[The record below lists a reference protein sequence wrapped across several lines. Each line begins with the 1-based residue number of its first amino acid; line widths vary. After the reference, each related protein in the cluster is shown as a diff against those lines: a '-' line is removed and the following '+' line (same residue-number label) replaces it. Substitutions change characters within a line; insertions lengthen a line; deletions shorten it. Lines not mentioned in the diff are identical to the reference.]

1 MRDEIR
7 QLWRKLG
14 RKKRTAWPQVEQ
26 GQYRSYRA
34 VHPFDKRF
42 GVETSGLI
50 YDLPTGHAHDVYNNG
65 YFAVAPSV
73 FHAVMRMLL
82 ERLHLDCQLFR
93 FVDVGS
99 GKGRALLLASDYPF
113 REVIGV
119 ELSPD
124 LDRVARANV
133 AHYAAAAKAD
143 PYAQRS
149 LLHRPPVI
157 PLQGDATEF
166 LWPPG
171 PLVVYMWNAFTTPVM
186 ERVFQNL
193 GASLAEQPREL
204 YLVYM
209 HPELESMLAS
219 LPWLTMLWRE
229 EIAMSE
235 EDYAAWAF
243 PTREEMC
250 AVYQA
255 LPSPATARRGVRNS
269 H

>member
-14 RKKRTAWPQVEQ
+14 RKKRTAWPRVEQ

-34 VHPFDKRF
+34 VHPFDERF

-50 YDLPTGHAHDVYNNG
+50 YELPSGHPHDVYNNG

-73 FHAVMRMLL
+73 FHAVMRLMR
-82 ERLHLDCQLFR
+82 ERLHLEYHRFR

-119 ELSPD
+119 ELSPQ

-133 AHYAAAAKAD
+133 ARYAAAT
-143 PYAQRS
+143 RGS

-157 PLQGDATEF
+157 SIQGDATEF

-171 PLVVYMWNAFTTPVM
+171 PLVVYMWNAFTSPVM
-186 ERVFQNL
+186 ERVFHNL

-209 HPELESMLAS
+209 HPELESMVAS
-219 LPWLTMLWRE
+219 LPWLTRLWRD
-229 EIAMSE
+229 EIAMSD
-235 EDYAAWAF
+235 EDYGAWAF
-243 PTREEMC
+243 PTRDEMC
-250 AVYQA
+250 AVYRA
-255 LPSPATARRGVRNS
+255 IPSPATAGVAS
-269 H
+269 AIHTKV